1 MASCAEY
8 QNKVQIKKDEKE
20 YYSSTGFTLIY
31 NDALFEQRVIK
42 KKMNNDKIQVMHA
55 FLKVNTPIKIMNP
68 TNSKLMPE
76 NRYHISPP
84 EMIPLRLIASHFFN
98 IEIPLDLSLGSP

>member
-1 MASCAEY
+1 MKISYKISLIFIFFLLASCAEY

-55 FLKVNTPIKIMNP
+55 FLKVNTSIKIINSYKKHLVSAMNFF
-68 TNSKLMPE
+68 SGKLKK
-76 NRYHISPP
+76 
-84 EMIPLRLIASHFFN
+84 
-98 IEIPLDLSLGSP
+98 G